1 MKKLLVLAA
10 LVAIAAPGFAANT
23 DQETVNLSATVDSY
37 VDLEMADTATVT
49 IDPAVAGSTLSFNGT
64 VITNDLD
71 GVTVTVPASANLT
84 ASGAPNLSVSFLLGN
99 GTTSE
104 NFSYNSGSPSAVSVT
119 GTPSYNTATPAA
131 TYTGSVT
138 LTATAI

>member
-10 LVAIAAPGFAANT
+10 LVAIAAPGFAAGT
-23 DQETVNLSATVDSY
+23 DNETVNLTATVSNY
-37 VDLEMADTATVT
+37 VDLEMADSASVT
-49 IDPAVAGSTLSFNGT
+49 IDPATPGSTLSFAGT
-64 VITNDLD
+64 VVTNDLL
-71 GVTVTVPASANLT
+71 GVTVTVPVSTNLT
-84 ASGAPNLSVSFLLGN
+84 AQGAPDLSVSYLLGN
-99 GTTSE
+99 GATSQT
-104 NFSYNSGSPSAVSVT
+104 FGYNSGSPSDVSVT